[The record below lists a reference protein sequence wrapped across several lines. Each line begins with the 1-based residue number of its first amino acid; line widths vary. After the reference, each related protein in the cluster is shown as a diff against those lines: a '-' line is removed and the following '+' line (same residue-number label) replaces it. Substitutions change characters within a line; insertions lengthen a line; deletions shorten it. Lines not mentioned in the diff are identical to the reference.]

1 MVMNFAFP
9 FGFDHNGRTA
19 TDDSTA
25 HVRSMIEQILFT
37 NPGERVNRPDFGS
50 GLLGLVHSPNS
61 EVMAAALQASVHGAL
76 QRWLGDVLDV
86 QRLEVSAVDNKLLVN
101 VVYALRRTGELMNE
115 SFERSVA

>member
-86 QRLEVSAVDNKLLVN
+86 HNKLLVN